1 MKTPILKMTNIIKEF
16 PGVKALDGVNL
27 ELYEGKV
34 MALMGENGAGK
45 STLIKCIMGVESPD
59 EGSVSI
65 NCDGE
70 WKSPKNPVESKELGM
85 FANYQHVN
93 IAKELSIAENY
104 FLPFFSHL
112 AFEPLPLVTFSL
124 GLSYHKLTK

>member
-45 STLIKCIMGVESPD
+45 STLMKICLLYTSDAAD
-59 EGSVSI
+59 E
-65 NCDGE
+65 
-70 WKSPKNPVESKELGM
+70 
-85 FANYQHVN
+85 
-93 IAKELSIAENY
+93 
-104 FLPFFSHL
+104 
-112 AFEPLPLVTFSL
+112 
-124 GLSYHKLTK
+124 

>member
-45 STLIKCIMGVESPD
+45 LII
-59 EGSVSI
+59 
-65 NCDGE
+65 
-70 WKSPKNPVESKELGM
+70 SK
-85 FANYQHVN
+85 
-93 IAKELSIAENY
+93 KENY
-104 FLPFFSHL
+104 NTVGFAGVCGCVRNILVLLQIKIFLI
-112 AFEPLPLVTFSL
+112 
-124 GLSYHKLTK
+124 